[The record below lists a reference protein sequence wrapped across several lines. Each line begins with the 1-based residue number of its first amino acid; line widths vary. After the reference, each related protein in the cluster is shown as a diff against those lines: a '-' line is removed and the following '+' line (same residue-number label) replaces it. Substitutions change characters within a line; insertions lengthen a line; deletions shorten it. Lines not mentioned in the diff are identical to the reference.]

1 MIVVYSKSF
10 QKTVDKLSGKKF
22 DAIVN
27 VIIEV
32 KNAESIEE
40 INDCKKLA
48 GFNNVYRI
56 RIGVYRAFFTFHIY
70 IEGHTVKF
78 EYLVLR
84 GQAYSKKIISVL
96 RKKDL

>member
-32 KNAESIEE
+32 KNAESIEVPHFLLE
-40 INDCKKLA
+40 KEK
-48 GFNNVYRI
+48 V
-56 RIGVYRAFFTFHIY
+56 
-70 IEGHTVKF
+70 E
-78 EYLVLR
+78 
-84 GQAYSKKIISVL
+84 
-96 RKKDL
+96 